1 MTKDGKEDHDGRVMD
16 AKSTAITQLDLMHE
30 ALEGRQL
37 KKALFHKKMA
47 NMAME
52 EMMAISKMVEE
63 MDHK

>member
-1 MTKDGKEDHDGRVMD
+1 MD

-30 ALEGRQL
+30 ALESRQL

>member
-1 MTKDGKEDHDGRVMD
+1 MKVAKEEQDDRALD
-16 AKSTAITQLDLMHE
+16 AKSTAIKQLDLMHE
-30 ALEGRQL
+30 ALENKQL

-63 MDHK
+63 LDVI

>member
-1 MTKDGKEDHDGRVMD
+1 
-16 AKSTAITQLDLMHE
+16 MHE
-30 ALEGRQL
+30 AIDNKQW